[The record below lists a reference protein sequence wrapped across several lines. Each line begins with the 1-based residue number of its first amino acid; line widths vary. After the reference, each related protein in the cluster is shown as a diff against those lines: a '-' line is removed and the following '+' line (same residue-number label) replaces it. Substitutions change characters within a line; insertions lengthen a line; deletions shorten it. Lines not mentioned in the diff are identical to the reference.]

1 MKDLNPQIV
10 CADGFKMSVQGNQNA
25 YCQPR
30 NDQGPYYQVECGF
43 PSEVPLTDELKEF
56 AECCGTDDYTQTVY
70 GYVPAAIVLAEFEA
84 HGGIVFGKMP

>member
-43 PSEVPLTDELKEF
+43 PSEVPLLYSQSSKHT
-56 AECCGTDDYTQTVY
+56 AESYSAKCPSGIRGVQVYTP
-70 GYVPAAIVLAEFEA
+70 GPP
-84 HGGIVFGKMP
+84 GI